1 MSPTRLLLR
10 RTDWTPVLAAF
21 LIALLLAGGGV
32 LSTRFR
38 DPGNLVNV
46 LEQCSATGFVALG
59 QMLVILTGGI
69 DFSVGGL
76 ASLASVLLAGLP
88 GEQSGMFLP
97 ALALVLAMGAAI
109 GLANGAAVIGLG
121 VNPLIVTLGMDSM
134 LQGAALLYRNQPGG
148 TAPDW
153 FQDLAFAHVLGL
165 PATALILLVAAAV
178 AWTFLRYTRLGRTI
192 YAIGGDVAAARLSG
206 LPTGRALLVVYA
218 ASGFLAALTGAYLV
232 SRTGV
237 GDPRGGVGLELASI
251 TPVVVGGTVLA
262 GGRGGVVGT
271 LLGVLLMTLLN
282 NLLNFLD
289 VSTYVQWIIQ
299 GVIVILAVSAGT
311 KERNA

>member
-1 MSPTRLLLR
+1 MSPARLLLR

-38 DPGNLVNV
+38 YPVNLVNV
-46 LEQCSATGFVALG
+46 LEQCSATGFGALG

-165 PATALILLVAAAV
+165 PATALILLLAAAGGLSCATP
-178 AWTFLRYTRLGRTI
+178 AWGGLSTR
-192 YAIGGDVAAARLSG
+192 
-206 LPTGRALLVVYA
+206 
-218 ASGFLAALTGAYLV
+218 
-232 SRTGV
+232 
-237 GDPRGGVGLELASI
+237 
-251 TPVVVGGTVLA
+251 
-262 GGRGGVVGT
+262 
-271 LLGVLLMTLLN
+271 
-282 NLLNFLD
+282 
-289 VSTYVQWIIQ
+289 
-299 GVIVILAVSAGT
+299 SAGT
-311 KERNA
+311 SPRHAFRACRPAGPCWLSTPRPVFWRR